1 MATYLLV
8 HGAWHGGWCWK
19 RVSRLLRAA
28 GHEVFTPTLTGL
40 GEREHLMSPDIGLD
54 THVQDIVGVL
64 EYEDLHDV
72 ILVGHSYAGMV
83 VTGVA
88 EKAAD
93 RIAHLVYLDAFL
105 PENGKSLVD
114 YQPPQMLEKFLKMTR
129 EEGEGFKL
137 HSLISPEEFGVT
149 DEEDLAWV
157 RPRMNAHPLKTKTDP
172 VHISDPRAAR
182 IPRTFVYCND
192 PAVGPFGQ
200 FADRVREDESW
211 TYFEL
216 ATGHDAM
223 ITAPEEVADL
233 LLQLADQVSCRS

>member
-83 VTGVA
+83 ITGVA
-88 EKAAD
+88 EKTAD

-137 HSLISPEEFGVT
+137 PSLISPEEFGVT
-149 DEEDLAWV
+149 DEEDLVWV

-211 TYFEL
+211 AYFEL

-233 LLQLADQVSCRS
+233 LLQLADQASCRR